1 MFKNRS
7 KIAFLSILLALAY
20 CIYFFV
26 SYKEALNQDNQDQNI
41 ILDLLFI
48 LSLPHVVAVILALFL
63 DVLGF
68 FLKNHQL
75 LLVSSIFFLIAS
87 LLFILYAMFVFP
99 IAIIAFIGYR
109 KQKTLNSL

>member
-26 SYKEALNQDNQDQNI
+26 SYKEALIQDNQDQNI

-48 LSLPHVVAVILALFL
+48 LSLPHIGAVILALFL

-68 FLKNHQL
+68 LLKNHQL